1 MALAITTVIATTIG
15 SARIA
20 VASHVALWP
29 ATSDYQVAL
38 IVAAI
43 FVALGGIS
51 ALAAISRIRRSFGS
65 PDRDRVP
72 LSIPDHARPGP
83 SGSEDPLVW
92 LIVTGAQSPA
102 VMLILALGI
111 VAGA

>member
-1 MALAITTVIATTIG
+1 VSRFRYRIT
-15 SARIA
+15 
-20 VASHVALWP
+20 
-29 ATSDYQVAL
+29 
-38 IVAAI
+38 
-43 FVALGGIS
+43 
-51 ALAAISRIRRSFGS
+51 
-65 PDRDRVP
+65 RV
-72 LSIPDHARPGP
+72 PGP